1 MARKNAGAVDAP
13 IDLDPLAAGPQTQP
27 EVAPPKEPAA
37 TSAEPKAEESPSQPA
52 PEDKPLEVQTPAY
65 IVGADVS
72 AAGDST
78 HAAGV
83 VATEP
88 KPAGPDKLAS
98 LYQEALGNIVPQL
111 MAQAERAAG
120 DALHGLK
127 LSDADA
133 ASARESIHALTVA
146 GAAVLGASEPA
157 VVQKALDLRNAALD
171 KLRQLAGHQ
180 AHDLEQVAIV
190 AAHKVFTHAQDLVRG
205 HLGHEAVG
213 ILGQIVGSRLFKGVL
228 AVAKLVA

>member
-1 MARKNAGAVDAP
+1 VARKNAGASDAP
-13 IDLDPLAAGPQTQP
+13 IEMDPLAAGPQTQP
-27 EVAPPKEPAA
+27 EVAPPKEPTS
-37 TSAEPKAEESPSQPA
+37 TSAEPKAEALPSQPT
-52 PEDKPLEVQTPAY
+52 PEAKPLAVQTPP
-65 IVGADVS
+65 
-72 AAGDST
+72 
-78 HAAGV
+78 V
-83 VATEP
+83 VADAAPAAAAEP
-88 KPAGPDKLAS
+88 KPAEPDKLTS

-157 VVQKALDLRNAALD
+157 VIQKSLELRNEALD

-205 HLGHEAVG
+205 NLGHEAVG
-213 ILGQIVGSRLFKGVL
+213 ILGHIVGSRLFKGVL